1 MKIKFIYCLVIVF
14 CISLVASSKNNTAA
28 GKDNVPC
35 KMQSSKTMV
44 AEDEKLSAG
53 DDEEVVE
60 ILPLTHLFFRQ
71 I

>member
-14 CISLVASSKNNTAA
+14 CISLVASSKNNTAE

-35 KMQSSKTMV
+35 KMQTAKALIV
-44 AEDEKLSAG
+44 EDEKMAAG

-60 ILPLTHLFFRQ
+60 VLPLTHFFFSQ